1 MPIHTAITALLDIGT
16 YFVFGGFG
24 IGKLG
29 VSVDVFRCGSSGGGV
44 NFDGSP
50 SSCWC
55 FDRPPRVEFAA
66 G

>member
-29 VSVDVFRCGSSGGGV
+29 VSVDVFRCGSSGDGV

-50 SSCWC
+50 SNC
-55 FDRPPRVEFAA
+55 
-66 G
+66 